1 MRLLF
6 LGLLLTSAVV
16 NAADKVR
23 IYVEP
28 IENKGDGTIS
38 LRDALIEKL
47 KKTKPFVIVESPAD
61 ADRVISGFGETYVK
75 GYVNRNIRVRYKNN
89 DSLPIYGGYL
99 SVEFKDG
106 MGDTLWSDLAT
117 PSRFTPGDI
126 GEDLAGQ
133 VVSALSDFLASSKK
147 ETK

>member
-1 MRLLF
+1 MRLL
-6 LGLLLTSAVV
+6 LLVLFFASAVV

-23 IYVEP
+23 LYVEP
-28 IENKGDGTIS
+28 IENKGGTIS

-47 KKTKPFVIVESPAD
+47 KKTKPFEVVKSPAD

-75 GYVNRNIRVRYKNN
+75 GYVTRNIRVRYKNN

-99 SVEFKDG
+99 SIEFKDG
-106 MGDTLWSDLAT
+106 TGDTLWSDLAT

-126 GEDLAGQ
+126 GGDLAGQ
-133 VVSALSDFLASSKK
+133 IVSALSDFLESSKK
-147 ETK
+147 EAK